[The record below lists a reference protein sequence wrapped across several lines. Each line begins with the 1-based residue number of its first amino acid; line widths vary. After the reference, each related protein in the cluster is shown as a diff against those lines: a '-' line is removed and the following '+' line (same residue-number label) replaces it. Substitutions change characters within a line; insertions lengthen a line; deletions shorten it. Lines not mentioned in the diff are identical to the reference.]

1 MRLDNAS
8 DVAKTSG
15 SSSGCSPEWKAVPHG
30 ASGGSP
36 CLGSGRI
43 GCCVQTYG
51 WWNCGRIFAAL
62 TAVLAVGS
70 PASSAENLGAAVASV
85 TKVDLTRHIN
95 FLASDAL
102 EGREAGSRGGHAA
115 AAYLS
120 DRLKAYGAEP
130 LGEDGSYVQ
139 EFGAGYRNVL
149 AIIPGSDRALK
160 EECILLGGHLDHV
173 GYGSRL
179 NSNGPIGKIHNGAD
193 DNASGVSGIL
203 EIVEGLS
210 RLSNP
215 LPRSIVIAFWDG
227 EEKGLLG
234 SQHWATNPT
243 LPLKRIKLA
252 INLDMIGRLS
262 NDTVTVYGSRTAVG
276 LRRSLARSNEAS
288 QLIFNYDFKNRDDS
302 DHFTFFRNKIPY
314 LMVYTGEHP
323 DYHRPSDD
331 ADRINF
337 EGLERIS
344 RLILRTMADQAEAPS
359 CGGFFERC
367 REETSTTRIKFAP
380 SPPRLGLSWSGKPH
394 TDGSLIV
401 LGVDEDTPAS
411 RAGIRTGDC
420 ITHLGGVAIPDAG
433 ELSDIVRKSE
443 GALTLAVRR
452 AGTDQVD
459 TLLLKLAGIP
469 MPSGLITGRDETD
482 PEAYA
487 VTGVVLHSEADA
499 MGFRDGDRVLR
510 HVRTEGS
517 AADGTDDSWIVERA
531 GRMLTLSG
539 RPE

>member
-1 MRLDNAS
+1 MS
-8 DVAKTSG
+8 KTSLA
-15 SSSGCSPEWKAVPHG
+15 SGCSPEMLAAGSLAPSGPTGRNSIRLPG
-30 ASGGSP
+30 ATPEGWF
-36 CLGSGRI
+36 L
-43 GCCVQTYG
+43 VQTNG
-51 WWNCGRIFAAL
+51 WSNCGRIVAAL

-70 PASSAENLGAAVASV
+70 SAYSAENLGAAVASV
-85 TKVDLTRHIN
+85 TKIDLTRHIN

-120 DRLKAYGAEP
+120 DRLKAYGALP
-130 LGEDGSYVQ
+130 MGEDGSYVQ

-149 AIIPGSDRALK
+149 AILPGSDPKLK
-160 EECILLGGHLDHV
+160 DECILLGGHLDHV

-210 RLSNP
+210 RLTNP
-215 LPRSIVIAFWDG
+215 LPRSIVVAFWDG

-234 SQHWATNPT
+234 SQHWVNNPT
-243 LPLKRIKLA
+243 LPLQRIKLA

-262 NDTVTVYGSRTAVG
+262 NDTVTVYGSRTAMG
-276 LRRSLARSNEAS
+276 LRRSLVRSNEAS

-302 DHFTFFRNKIPY
+302 DHFTFFQKRIPY

-344 RLILRTMADQAEAPS
+344 RLVLKTLAELAEAPT
-359 CGGFFERC
+359 CGGFYERS
-367 REETSTTRIKFAP
+367 RDETTPAKIKFAS

-394 TDGSLIV
+394 MDGSLIV
-401 LGVDEDTPAS
+401 LAVEDDTPAS

-420 ITHLGGVAIPDAG
+420 ITHVNGIAIPEAG
-433 ELSDIVRKSE
+433 ELRDVVRKSG
-443 GALTLAVRR
+443 GAVKLAVRR

-459 TLLLKLAGIP
+459 SLWLELVGIP

-482 PEAYA
+482 PDAHV
-487 VTGVVLHSEADA
+487 VTGVVLHSEADV
-499 MGFRDGDRVLR
+499 MGFKDGDRVVR
-510 HVRTEGS
+510 HVHSEDLGG
-517 AADGTDDSWIVERA
+517 DGPSDSWIAERA
-531 GRMLTLSG
+531 GRMLTLSAG
-539 RPE
+539 QN